1 MRITLSGSTW
11 NSIVS
16 VLFLIS
22 CIVLS
27 GCVPS
32 HQSSLQLQPQTA
44 TPPIGKSDL
53 PTYVIGTTYV
63 YSNGSWDRIAE
74 IHPSY
79 LIWENERGDRFLSS
93 PDFTYRP
100 AKWESRNMK
109 GYRSYAPTEYLYSST
124 RTSIWPLMLGN
135 RTNFDEKSKWGV
147 PGVYE
152 KHADATWKC
161 SVDSTQQI
169 SVPAGGFDTYKI
181 TCSRYSKVTRAQKA
195 RLWEDKTFFYA
206 PAVGHWVLLEQDFF
220 GARQKIRKELVAI
233 LPSLSALGID
243 KTAAIGIK
251 EHFQQTLGTA
261 RSGEMERWTDDDKK
275 ISFTMTP
282 LATYRLADGTPCR
295 QYEQR
300 LDLGW
305 ESKSYYGIACRGE
318 SGLWAVPR
326 R

>member
-1 MRITLSGSTW
+1 MRIELPGSAWNTLF
-11 NSIVS
+11 S
-16 VLFLIS
+16 VFFL
-22 CIVLS
+22 CACVVLS

-32 HQSSLQLQPQTA
+32 HQSSLQMQPPTS
-44 TPPIGKSDL
+44 TPAIGKSEL
-53 PTYVIGTTYV
+53 PKYAIGTTYV
-63 YSNGSWDRIAE
+63 YSNGSWERIAE

-79 LIWENERGDRFLSS
+79 LIWENERGDQFLSS

-100 AKWESRNMK
+100 ARWESKNMK
-109 GYRSYAPTEYLYSST
+109 GYRSYSPTEYMYSST

-135 RTNFDEKSKWGV
+135 RINFDEKSKWGV

-161 SVDSTQQI
+161 SVNSTQRI
-169 SVPAGGFDTYKI
+169 SVPAGNFDTYRI
-181 TCSRYSKVTRAQKA
+181 TCSRYSKVTRAKRA
-195 RLWEDKTFFYA
+195 RLWEDKTFYYA

-220 GARQKIRKELVAI
+220 GARPKVRKELVAV
-233 LPSLSALGID
+233 LPSLSALGIN
-243 KTAAIGIK
+243 KTTAIGIK

-261 RSGEMERWTDDDKK
+261 RSGEMERWNSDDEK
-275 ISFTMTP
+275 ISFSMTP

-305 ESKSYYGIACRGE
+305 QSKNYFGIACRGE